1 MKALLAILIVLLM
14 PLNAISSEIVE
25 HNGVKGFW
33 FPEDTGTKIL
43 QDLEELKILKTK
55 KIPELELKIQKQR
68 LMLDITQQEAEVN
81 ARLSE
86 VWQKN
91 FKTSESIRLEET
103 SALRKALDKKDA
115 WFRSP
120 ALYLSLG
127 LILGGALSVGLSFG
141 LQETRK

>member
-1 MKALLAILIVLLM
+1 MLM
-14 PLNAISSEIVE
+14 PFQALAAEIVD

-33 FPEDTGTKIL
+33 FPEDVGTKIL
-43 QDLEELKILKTK
+43 KDLEELKILRDK
-55 KIPELELKIQKQR
+55 KIPELELKIQKQD
-68 LMLDITQQEAEVN
+68 LMLSITQQEVEVN

-91 FKTSESIRLEET
+91 FKASEELRLKET
-103 SALRKALDKKDA
+103 SALREALDKKDA

-127 LILGGALSVGLSFG
+127 LILGGALSIGLSFG
-141 LQETRK
+141 LQETRN